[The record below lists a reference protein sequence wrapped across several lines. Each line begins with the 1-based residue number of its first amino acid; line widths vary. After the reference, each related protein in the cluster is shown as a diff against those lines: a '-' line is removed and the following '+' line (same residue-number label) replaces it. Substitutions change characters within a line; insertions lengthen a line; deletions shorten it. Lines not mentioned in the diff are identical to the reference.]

1 MVAPSAPNR
10 RLLARVRNWDGLAAI
25 IAAFIGV
32 LALLV
37 SGYTAYLQR
46 QQVRAQ
52 VWPYLVSANYDPEF
66 AIKVL
71 NKGVGPAIVHSVR
84 VWVDDK
90 PKHDWGQVLS
100 TLDVEVAKLRT
111 STISDNVLSANE
123 MLAMIVFPDGASY
136 RDFRAA
142 ARDRIALE
150 ICYCSTLGECWVYS
164 DRTPGARA
172 MQTAVDQCPRIAATD
187 AFAD

>member
-1 MVAPSAPNR
+1 VDAQGNAGTSETSTR
-10 RLLARVRNWDGLAAI
+10 RKWDGVAAL

-52 VWPYLVSANYDPEF
+52 VWPYLISANYDPEF

-71 NKGVGPAIVHSVR
+71 NKGVGPAIVRSVR
-84 VWVDDK
+84 IWVDGK
-90 PKHDWGQVLS
+90 PQRDWRHVIAALGIPAA
-100 TLDVEVAKLRT
+100 DLRT
-111 STISDNVLSANE
+111 STVSDNVLSANE
-123 MLAMIVFPDGASY
+123 MLSMIVFADESTY
-136 RDFRAA
+136 RRFRTA
-142 ARDRIALE
+142 ARDRVAQQ

-164 DRTPGARA
+164 DRTPGAKA
-172 MQTAVDQCPRIAATD
+172 IQTAVEECPRFPD
-187 AFAD
+187 AEAFDD